1 MARLHA
7 CIGVILAL
15 FAAQAFAQAP
25 DARPAPAVEFL
36 AGYAGFADDATIDH
50 ELFAGT
56 ERVRRGDFVHKIAI
70 RSRDQLGELAGSF
83 NSMTASIEG
92 LLREKAEKE
101 RLEQEL
107 RIARSI
113 QMSLLPQGPFD
124 MHTADDSILSSLHCT
139 CRFSS
144 WSARKDVGARTDHHD
159 VGSRLAASAF
169 REDQKVRI
177 ARSLVNRFERNKSV
191 DFHLACAIK
200 LAARD
205 ESRDLVDVSRWWTIG
220 CQRWH
225 LFAHERVHA
234 CQRR

>member
-1 MARLHA
+1 MSIVRITSM
-7 CIGVILAL
+7 CVSDI
-15 FAAQAFAQAP
+15 AAEVLDRCA
-25 DARPAPAVEFL
+25 DRAVEMTTRRYRRSIC
-36 AGYAGFADDATIDH
+36 A
-50 ELFAGT
+50 
-56 ERVRRGDFVHKIAI
+56 RVR
-70 RSRDQLGELAGSF
+70 
-83 NSMTASIEG
+83 
-92 LLREKAEKE
+92 
-101 RLEQEL
+101 
-107 RIARSI
+107 
-113 QMSLLPQGPFD
+113 D